1 MDGSTALNLLA
12 LFVSAGALASSL
24 GVSLRQLR
32 LADNSNVLPVIID
45 MFKET
50 RSPEFLQSVEYIRH
64 ELAAGHPHDNG
75 YRHLPEEPKAHIRRV
90 GMFYDDVGRLVAHGV
105 VDERV
110 VLGTYHR
117 NVQRMWEFLSPYI
130 YAERAEHDTLTM
142 PYFEDLA
149 ARARATSG
157 AAIHAQLGLR
167 RLPPPA

>member
-1 MDGSTALNLLA
+1 M
-12 LFVSAGALASSL
+12 SAGALATSF

-50 RSPEFLQSVEYIRH
+50 RSPEFLRSVEYIRA
-64 ELAAGHPHDNG
+64 ELPGHAHDNG
-75 YRHLPEEPKAHIRRV
+75 YRHLPEEPREHIRRV

-105 VDERV
+105 VDERL

-117 NVQRMWEFLSPYI
+117 NVQRMWESLSPYI
-130 YAERAEHDTLTM
+130 YNERVEHDTLTM
-142 PYFEDLA
+142 AYFEDLA

-157 AAIHAQLGLR
+157 AAIHTQLGLR
-167 RLPPPA
+167 RLPPA

>member
-12 LFVSAGALASSL
+12 LFVSAGALATSF

-50 RSPEFLQSVEYIRH
+50 RSPEFLRSVEYIRA
-64 ELAAGHPHDNG
+64 E
-75 YRHLPEEPKAHIRRV
+75 LPEEPR
-90 GMFYDDVGRLVAHGV
+90 
-105 VDERV
+105 E
-110 VLGTYHR
+110 
-117 NVQRMWEFLSPYI
+117 QSLSPYI
-130 YAERAEHDTLTM
+130 YNERAEHDTLTM

-167 RLPPPA
+167 RLRPPA